1 MLWSENFDDHSKS
14 QQKIQIEKEKEMKEL
29 KQKIKAINVRKKKS
43 TLLIKETKVFLQ
55 HLHLH
60 NTKNQKALDW
70 QVFHTLDDVVAI
82 HINIS
87 MQLPAPTL
95 KC

>member
-1 MLWSENFDDHSKS
+1 MC
-14 QQKIQIEKEKEMKEL
+14 
-29 KQKIKAINVRKKKS
+29 VKKKS

-87 MQLPAPTL
+87 MQLPAQTL
-95 KC
+95 KFEGKLFTHLNSAPQELINSQ